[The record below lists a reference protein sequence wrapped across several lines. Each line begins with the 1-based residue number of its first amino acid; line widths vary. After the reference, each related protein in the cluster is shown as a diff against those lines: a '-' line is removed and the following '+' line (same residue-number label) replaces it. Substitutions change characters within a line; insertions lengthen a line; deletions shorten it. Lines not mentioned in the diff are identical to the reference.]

1 MKIFYLLSLL
11 TGILFYISCAQ
22 PIQPSINAG
31 ETDILPGA
39 ARLNLYL
46 PMIKNKSVAIFA
58 NQTSVVGNTHLVD
71 ILLSQGVKIKKIF
84 SPEHGFRGTADAGEN
99 VSNSIDA
106 KTGIEMVSLYG
117 SKRKP
122 SAEDLRDVDIM
133 IFDIQDIGVRFY
145 TYISSLE
152 EYIESAVE
160 HDKPLLIFDRP
171 NPNGF
176 YVDGPVLDKK
186 FKSFI
191 GMQPVPVVYGM
202 TIGEYGRMLVGEY
215 WLDSTIQS
223 KFRSRMMGYENEST
237 AGFYLKVIPC
247 VGYTHKSK
255 YELPVKPSPN
265 IPDIQT
271 IYWYPSTCFFEGTVL
286 SEGRGTDKPFLLF
299 GHPSLPKNLVAFTPR
314 SKEGATSP
322 KLKDQLCYG
331 WDISGTPASVL
342 KDMNGRIQLKWLLN
356 AYRLFPEK
364 DKFFLANNFFN
375 RLAGNEIL
383 MQQVKANKSEAEIRK
398 SWQPGLENF
407 KAIRKKYLLYT
418 DF

>member
-1 MKIFYLLSLL
+1 
-11 TGILFYISCAQ
+11 
-22 PIQPSINAG
+22 
-31 ETDILPGA
+31 
-39 ARLNLYL
+39 
-46 PMIKNKSVAIFA
+46 
-58 NQTSVVGNTHLVD
+58 VD
-71 ILLSQGVKIKKIF
+71 TLRSQGIRIKKIF
-84 SPEHGFRGTADAGEN
+84 SPEHGFRGTADAGEK
-99 VSNSIDA
+99 VSNTVDV
-106 KTGIEMVSLYG
+106 KTGIEMISLYG

-152 EYIESAVE
+152 EYIESAIE
-160 HDKPLLIFDRP
+160 YNKPLLIFDRP

-223 KFRSRMMGYENEST
+223 RFRSRMNGYQNEST
-237 AGFYLKVIPC
+237 DGFYLKVIPC
-247 VGYTHKSK
+247 SGYTHKSK

-342 KDMNGRIQLKWLLN
+342 KEMNGRIQLKWLLN

-375 RLAGNEIL
+375 RLAGNDIL

-398 SWQPGLENF
+398 SWEPALQHF